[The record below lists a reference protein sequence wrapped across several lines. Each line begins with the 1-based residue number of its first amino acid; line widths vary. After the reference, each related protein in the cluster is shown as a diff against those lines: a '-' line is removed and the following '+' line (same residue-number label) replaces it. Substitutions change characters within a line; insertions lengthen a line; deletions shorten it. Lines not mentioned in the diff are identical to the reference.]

1 LVEEL
6 NPRIEMSPESANPI
20 PADRA
25 VPAETAVV
33 SVALVDDHEIV
44 GVALRAT
51 IADIPGLEYVGTVA
65 TVDELLAHPTQ
76 PHLVLLD
83 LRLADGS
90 SPVRNVELLTAANIR
105 VLGYTSGESPFLMRA
120 AAGTAMLG
128 IIRKSE
134 SVATLS
140 DALQKAARDEPVVS
154 ADWASALDTDP
165 ALKSAGLSAQEQ
177 RVLTLFA
184 GGVKA
189 QVVASEVGIALSTVD
204 DYVRRIRTKY
214 ERIQR
219 PAYTKIDLYKR
230 AVEDGFLPLPD
241 SSGGRRKQ

>member
-1 LVEEL
+1 
-6 NPRIEMSPESANPI
+6 MSPDISHPNPSDRPVAAANK
-20 PADRA
+20 A
-25 VPAETAVV
+25 VT
-33 SVALVDDHEIV
+33 VALVDDHEIV

-65 TVDELLAHPTQ
+65 TVDELLTNPVR

-90 SPVRNVELLTAANIR
+90 SPIRNVDLLTGAGIR

-140 DALQKAARDEPVVS
+140 DALQKAANDEPVVS

-165 ALKSAGLSAQEQ
+165 ALKSAGLSSQEQ
-177 RVLTLFA
+177 RVLELFA

-189 QVVASEVGIALSTVD
+189 QVVASEVGIALTTVD
-204 DYVRRIRTKY
+204 DYVRRIRAKY

-219 PAYTKIDLYKR
+219 PAHTKIDLYKR

-241 SSGGRRKQ
+241 RSNGRRKR

>member
-1 LVEEL
+1 
-6 NPRIEMSPESANPI
+6 MSPESTNPI
-20 PADRA
+20 PDDSPVA
-25 VPAETAVV
+25 AESNVV
-33 SVALVDDHEIV
+33 TVALVDDHEIV

-51 IADIPGLEYVGTVA
+51 IAEIPGLQYVGTVA
-65 TVDELLAHPTQ
+65 TVEELLTRPVRPQ
-76 PHLVLLD
+76 LILLD

-90 SPVRNVELLTAANIR
+90 SPVRNVELLTAAGIR
-105 VLGYTSGESPFLMRA
+105 VLGYTSGESPFLVRA

-134 SVATLS
+134 TVATLS
-140 DALQKAARDEPVVS
+140 DALKKAARDEPVVS

-241 SSGGRRKQ
+241 RSTERKNQ

>member
-1 LVEEL
+1 
-6 NPRIEMSPESANPI
+6 MSPESRNPS
-20 PADRA
+20 PADA
-25 VPAETAVV
+25 PADANVV
-33 SVALVDDHEIV
+33 TVALVDDHEIV

-51 IADIPGLEYVGTVA
+51 IAEIPGLEYVGTVA
-65 TVDELLAHPTQ
+65 TVDELFTQ
-76 PHLVLLD
+76 PVRPSLVLLD

-90 SPVRNVELLTAANIR
+90 SPVRNVELLTAAGIR
-105 VLGYTSGESPFLMRA
+105 VLGYTSGESPFLVRA

-165 ALKSAGLSAQEQ
+165 DLKSAGLSAQEQ
-177 RVLTLFA
+177 RVLALFA

-241 SSGGRRKQ
+241 RSGGRKNK

>member
-1 LVEEL
+1 
-6 NPRIEMSPESANPI
+6 MAPESSI
-20 PADRA
+20 PAPIDDTEGA
-25 VPAETAVV
+25 TPGVV

-51 IADIPGLEYVGTVA
+51 IAELPGLEYAGTVA
-65 TVDELLAHPTQ
+65 TVDELLAREPK

-90 SPVRNVELLTAANIR
+90 SPVRNVELLTDAGIR
-105 VLGYTSGESPFLMRA
+105 VLGYTSGESPFLVRA

-140 DALQKAARDEPVVS
+140 DALQKAAHNEPVVS

-189 QVVASEVGIALSTVD
+189 QVVASEVGIALGTVD
-204 DYVRRIRTKY
+204 DYVRRIRAKY

-219 PAYTKIDLYKR
+219 PAHTKIDLYKR

-241 SSGGRRKQ
+241 RSTGREDQ